1 MPLSSGRRRL
11 PRLRTLLLLSNLLVL
26 SLPLAGLYFLRLY
39 ESALIRQTE
48 AELVAQAAVLAA
60 AYRME
65 MQHRVP
71 GGDSR
76 APESVLPQAALDRV
90 RRAGLDLARDPVLPP
105 PPDPRPTALQP
116 SVLAAETGQ
125 VLVPVLR
132 DAQQVTLAAIRV
144 LDERGVIVAT
154 TGKDLGQSL
163 AAMDEVQ
170 GALRGE
176 PVSNMRA
183 RVKPAEV
190 VPQGISR
197 ASWLRVFV
205 ALPVLQDG
213 RVAAVVLL
221 SRTPYTLGQAV
232 WGKRFELGLLALGLL
247 AAVVLLAVGASR
259 LITRPFAQL
268 IGQAKAVAMG
278 EPDRFVPPA
287 RPGTRE
293 VQELSAAIARMAG
306 ALEQRAEYIRNFA
319 AHLSHEFKTPLA
331 GMKGAAEL
339 IADHDATMRPEER
352 KHFLGVIDDGV
363 ARLNGL
369 VGGMLDLAR
378 ADMMRPLR
386 SGGVALRPVL
396 DELAARCLAHGLPV
410 QVDCGDLRAALHE
423 DALEMILGNLL
434 ENAALHGGP
443 GVSATVSARRDG
455 KLLWISVCDDGRGV
469 PAADAARVFDP
480 FFTTRRPDGTGL
492 GLAIVQ
498 SAARGAG
505 GDVRLVPKER
515 GTEFIVTLPAAE
527 A

>member
-1 MPLSSGRRRL
+1 MRGARRRL

-48 AELVAQAAVLAA
+48 AELVAQAAVLAG

-65 MQHRVP
+65 LLHRIPGAEGRVP
-71 GGDSR
+71 G
-76 APESVLPQAALDRV
+76 SVLPDAALDRV

-105 PPDPRPTALQP
+105 PPDPRPTALLA

-125 VLVPVLR
+125 VLIPVLR
-132 DAQQVTLAAIRV
+132 DAQQVTLAAIRI
-144 LDERGVIVAT
+144 LDEQGVIIAT
-154 TGKDLGQSL
+154 TGKDLAQSL
-163 AAMDEVQ
+163 AAMSEVQ
-170 GALRGE
+170 AALRGE

-183 RVKPAEV
+183 RVKPAED

-213 RVAAVVLL
+213 RVTAVVLL
-221 SRTPYTLGQAV
+221 SRTPYTLRQAV
-232 WGKRFELGLLALGLL
+232 WGKRYELGLLTLALL
-247 AAVVLLAVGASR
+247 ACVVLLAVAASR

-268 IGQAKAVAMG
+268 ITEAKAVATG
-278 EPDRFVPPA
+278 ASEGFVPPA

-293 VQELSAAIARMAG
+293 VRELSAAIARMAF
-306 ALEQRAEYIRNFA
+306 ALEQRADYIRNFA

-339 IADHDATMRPEER
+339 IADHDATMLPEER
-352 KHFLGVIDDGV
+352 EHFLGVIEDGV
-363 ARLNGL
+363 VRLDGL

-386 SGGVALRPVL
+386 AGGVALRPVL
-396 DELAARCLAHGLPV
+396 EELAGRCAAHGL
-410 QVDCGDLRAALHE
+410 QVSIESGDLYAAVHG

-434 ENAALHGGP
+434 ENAAVHGGP
-443 GVSATVSARRDG
+443 GVSVLVSAQQEGGWLRIDVR
-455 KLLWISVCDDGRGV
+455 DDGRGI
-469 PAADAARVFDP
+469 PGADMVRVFDP
-480 FFTTRRPDGTGL
+480 FFTTRRPEGTGL

-498 SAARGAG
+498 AAARGAG
-505 GDVRLVPKER
+505 GDIRLVPSAQ
-515 GTEFIVTLPAAE
+515 GTCFVVTLPAAV